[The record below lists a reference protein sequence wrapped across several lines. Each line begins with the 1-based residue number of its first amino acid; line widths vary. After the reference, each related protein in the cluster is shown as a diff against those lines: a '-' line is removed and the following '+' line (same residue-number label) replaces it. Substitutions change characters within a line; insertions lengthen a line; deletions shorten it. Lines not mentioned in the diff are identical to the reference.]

1 MSEQDKDSEDRQ
13 LEPTER
19 RLQKARE
26 EGQFPQSRDLT
37 TLVLLLVFAVFLTVF
52 GHFFMHQLVILVQ
65 LGLRFDSMDPWQ
77 DQLLTWAQGPL
88 ISSILWI
95 AALLLPIW
103 IFSALSPLAMVRL
116 QPYLA
121 WKFNPSRLDPIEGL
135 GRLFSLKTLLELLK
149 NTLKTTL
156 ILAVGVVYLVSLHNQ
171 LGGLIHQDLQQAL
184 SQSLSIVEKGFL
196 WLLLPVILVAL
207 ADLALQAYDFRKQM
221 RMSPEEMKQELKE
234 SEGSPELRARLR
246 QRQRQLATSRMMQA
260 LEKADV
266 VLVNPEHYA
275 VALRYD
281 AAKMLAPVV
290 VAKGTDELALKM
302 QAVAKEF
309 SIPVARIPPLARLM
323 HQRLR
328 VGEAVPAQLFEAVA
342 RVLAWAYELR
352 DHARTP
358 PLPELGPLPT
368 LDELKRTSGQAGRGA
383 ASP

>member
-1 MSEQDKDSEDRQ
+1 MSENDSDSEDRQ

-37 TLVLLLVFAVFLTVF
+37 TLTLLAVFGAFLALF
-52 GHFFMHQLVILVQ
+52 GQQLLAQMVVLVQ
-65 LGLRFDSMDPWQ
+65 EGLRFGDPDRWQ
-77 DQLLTWAQGPL
+77 DQLLGWALGPL
-88 ISSILWI
+88 LLCLLWVV
-95 AALLLPIW
+95 ALLLPIW
-103 IFSALSPLAMVRL
+103 ILSMLTPLAMVRL
-116 QPYLA
+116 QPVLA
-121 WKFNPSRLDPIEGL
+121 FKFNLERLNPITGM
-135 GRLFSLKTLLELLK
+135 GRLVSLKTLLELLK
-149 NTLKTTL
+149 NIVKTGL
-156 ILAVGVVYLVSLHNQ
+156 VLGVGVVYLLSLQNH

-184 SQSLSIVEKGFL
+184 SQSLNIIQTGYLF
-196 WLLLPVILVAL
+196 LLLPIFAVAL
-207 ADLALQAYDFRKQM
+207 VDLGLQWYDYKKRM

-234 SEGSPELRARLR
+234 SEGSPELRSRMR
-246 QRQRQLATSRMMQA
+246 QRQRQLATSRMMA
-260 LEKADV
+260 AVEKADV

-281 AAKMLAPVV
+281 QSKMLAPVV

-302 QAVAKEF
+302 QSVAREF
-309 SIPVARIPPLARLM
+309 SVPVARIPPLARLM
-323 HQRLR
+323 HQRMR

-368 LDELKRTSGQAGRGA
+368 LEELQRRPGRR
-383 ASP
+383 